1 MAAYSITFKY
11 ITLNILSNLKYLY
24 REYLKYQ
31 PLSRAAR
38 NIGWIKG
45 LGKQQGLVPGLRLTI
60 EMGKHSTVNGNHLI
74 VQKNTGIYHKYVS
87 PSMQREALFDENI

>member
-11 ITLNILSNLKYLY
+11 ITLKVLSNLKYLY

-31 PLSRAAR
+31 PLSREAR

-45 LGKQQGLVPGLRLTI
+45 LGKQQGVVPGLCLAI
-60 EMGKHSTVNGNHLI
+60 AMGKHSPVNGNRLI
-74 VQKNTGIYHKYVS
+74 VEKNTGIYHREVYV
-87 PSMQREALFDENI
+87 DENI